1 VIDHTI
7 VVATL
12 WQKFVGQY
20 TVMPAQGT
28 RGGILVGCSQDF
40 YNLLEVDIRQFL
52 VTVTIT

>member
-12 WQKFVGQY
+12 GQKFVGQY
-20 TVMPAQGT
+20 TVMLAQGT